1 MRKLMPIALAILL
14 LGACASPSDGPKVS
28 DIRNASLPNSNERF
42 PVVDLAQAP
51 LGYLP
56 ATTADS
62 AGGERGAGLSALRRA
77 GPAEMRLRP
86 GDVIEVTILDRTE
99 EGLMSAADSRALNLG
114 RFTVDHAGFVTLPF
128 VGRQRVVESSAEA
141 LRSRIASGLR
151 GSAID
156 PQVVVTV
163 IEQPSSGVT
172 VTGAVNSAGRFP
184 LSGGGE
190 RVLDAIALA
199 GGASGAPGS
208 TSVTLVRGS
217 QRAHAPLSRIASDEN
232 QNVFLAPGDQIIVE
246 GAAAS
251 FTALGAFKSAGEF
264 EFEPGKLTLAQALSR
279 AGGLLDDRADA
290 RHFYVIRAQ
299 SHPLPPSLTAAGNG
313 MESEPAW
320 TKPTIYRVNLR
331 DVSNFVL
338 MQQFLMQDG
347 DMLYASNAGMVDF
360 AKLFTVFQKSV
371 PTAAA
376 PQPGS

>member
-1 MRKLMPIALAILL
+1 
-14 LGACASPSDGPKVS
+14 
-28 DIRNASLPNSNERF
+28 
-42 PVVDLAQAP
+42 
-51 LGYLP
+51 
-56 ATTADS
+56 
-62 AGGERGAGLSALRRA
+62 
-77 GPAEMRLRP
+77 
-86 GDVIEVTILDRTE
+86 
-99 EGLMSAADSRALNLG
+99 
-114 RFTVDHAGFVTLPF
+114 
-128 VGRQRVVESSAEA
+128 
-141 LRSRIASGLR
+141 
-151 GSAID
+151 
-156 PQVVVTV
+156 VVVTV

-199 GGASGAPGS
+199 GGASGAPGA

-217 QRAHAPLSRIASDEN
+217 QRAHAPLSRIISDEN

-313 MESEPAW
+313 AESEPAW

-360 AKLFTVFQKSV
+360 AKLFTVFQKSA